1 MGLCIDERTAGLHR
15 AEGRREN
22 RSPQV
27 QLLHVRVRLGPREA
41 RAQDRVQREY
51 HSHLSTRK

>member
-27 QLLHVRVRLGPREA
+27 QLGPREA